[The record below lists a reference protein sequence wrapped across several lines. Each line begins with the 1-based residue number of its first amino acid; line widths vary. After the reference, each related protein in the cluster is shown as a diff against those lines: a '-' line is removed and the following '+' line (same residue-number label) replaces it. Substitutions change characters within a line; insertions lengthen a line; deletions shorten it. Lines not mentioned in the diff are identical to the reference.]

1 MRSQTQYFLNVDS
14 QARGCSRRIAVL
26 GDQTLAELDE
36 LITGS
41 RAQENNRRNVRFTCD
56 KGERNVSLNIRIN
69 DLCLVAGQR
78 FEYSFDPDV
87 RFGITVE
94 GVDH

>member
-1 MRSQTQYFLNVDS
+1 MGSQTQYFLNVDF
-14 QARGCSRRIAVL
+14 QARGSSRRIAVL

-41 RAQENNRRNVRFTCD
+41 CAQETDRRNLRFTFD
-56 KGERNVSLNIRIN
+56 KGERNVSLNTRIN
-69 DLCLVAGQR
+69 DLDLIAGQR
-78 FEYSFDPDV
+78 CEYSFDPDV

-94 GVDH
+94 GVDY